1 MALLPKFMHEKPQP
15 NPNPSRIDKAV
26 GNILYEAATAVA
38 QWKIIDPNH
47 YLDMAIDVLYPWP
60 KDLKTPGGV
69 IIGINHTS
77 MKDAIIGARIISEKL
92 TNPNRGMGVVT
103 VKYFDET
110 RKDFRFG
117 KAFAWATSKIQVG
130 VGFEL
135 THVVRPGEE
144 SAYYAMPEHAAII
157 DNKTPDEFNF
167 ASNMKAVRRIRKG
180 TVEVIAPETTRSAT
194 GELAKTSEIDAML
207 RLSGD
212 KSVFL
217 PLGLVPVPHEKG
229 IIGEIKRLLTKV
241 EVRVGRPMT
250 YQELVDETETN
261 NAYLA
266 PLLVKINAGRDE
278 EHQLTPLTVSDTM
291 MLQIA
296 KLLPENYRGY
306 YKKYVSLLKEI
317 N

>member
-1 MALLPKFMHEKPQP
+1 MHEKPQP
-15 NPNPSRIDKAV
+15 NPKPSRIDKAI
-26 GNILYEAATAVA
+26 GNILYETATAVA
-38 QWKIIDPNH
+38 RCEIIDPNH

-60 KDLKTPGGV
+60 KDSKTPGGV

-77 MKDAIIGARIISEKL
+77 IKDAVIGARIISEKL
-92 TNPNRGMGVVT
+92 TDPSRGMGVVT
-103 VKYFDET
+103 IKYFDET
-110 RKDFRFG
+110 RKDWHFG
-117 KAFAWATSKIQVG
+117 KVFSWATSKVQVG

-144 SAYYAMPEHAAII
+144 SAYYAMLEHAAII

-167 ASNMKAVRRIRKG
+167 ASNRKAVRRIRKG
-180 TVEVIAPETTRSAT
+180 AVEVIAPETTRSDT
-194 GELAKTSEIDAML
+194 GELAKATDIDAML

-217 PLGLVPVPHEKG
+217 PLGLVPIPHGKG
-229 IIGEIKRLLTKV
+229 TIGEIKRLLTKV

-250 YQELVDETETN
+250 YQELVDETKTN
-261 NAYLA
+261 NAQLA
-266 PLLVKINAGRDE
+266 PLLAKINAARDE
-278 EHQLTPLTVSDTM
+278 EHQLTALTVSDTM

-306 YKKYVSLLKEI
+306 YREYVSLLKEF